1 MNQDTLVSLI
11 VNHFRVV
18 DVEMIPDFLDSRDD
32 KFVVRIHGK
41 GVGELLRHEDER
53 LRHVWLSVN
62 APPPP
67 SISRSY
73 MER

>member
-1 MNQDTLVSLI
+1 MNQDSLVSLI
-11 VNHFRVV
+11 VNHYRVV
-18 DVEMIPDFLDSRDD
+18 DVEMVPDHLDPRDD
-32 KFVVRIHGK
+32 EFVVRIHGQE
-41 GVGELLRHEDER
+41 VGRVSRFQSEY